1 MFPPGCV
8 LLSKDQGSKVFRYMV
23 GVAVDDTSWLPA
35 HKVTLRVLAEPVD
48 AIKVGAPFR
57 AGLYRVFAD
66 RLQRHARRRVP
77 DMVRF
82 IDPAEPLPSGIPVGL
97 VRVVSQI

>member
-23 GVAVDDTSWLPA
+23 GVAVDDTGRLPT
-35 HKVTLRVLAEPVD
+35 HKVTLRILAQPVD
-48 AIKVGAPFR
+48 AIEISAPFC

-82 IDPAEPLPSGIPVGL
+82 INPAHSLPSGIPVGL
-97 VRVVSQI
+97 IFVVV